1 MITLDPVFFV
11 FESPIRPRAH
21 VYPQPRR
28 WSRLDWQAVPV
39 GVLLVACLAVGE
51 SVAVGQEIP
60 ADQPAIRSVTVG
72 LGGWIKVGKWA
83 PVRVAVS
90 GGKAGKSVRLV
101 LSTADPAERTAAF
114 VAPAVDVPAGEH
126 RQLFGWFQPGRLGG
140 DLGVAIHVK
149 GVQVDRRTVPI
160 HTLPERPFSWRMRI
174 GGTEVSRGVD
184 RIDIPVRPGQKIVFV
199 NSDPQ
204 DAHGL
209 VISGE
214 LPAEA
219 MRASAGESGRLV
231 DPCRPTDTGG
241 TLPVVV
247 EYEVTERL
255 KQPVAFHGLATG
267 WALSGRFVPADS
279 KSVAAKA
286 AEERVEIAFEGRPV
300 VLSQSESL
308 WLAWG
313 GAAGMDI
320 TGRERN
326 ADQPVQGVRRAVP
339 LTGTEQRLHRIH
351 DLDAVDAIV
360 IAAGDRYEITEADSR
375 VMSDWV
381 ASGGHLVISVGAQ
394 RASWLK
400 SPMAEWVPVRA
411 AADRQMSD
419 SDLRGLEALAV
430 GSQRIPFQ
438 GRVRGT
444 ELELS
449 DGRTSVPSLTG
460 PLVGVSA
467 YGFGRVTMLSVD
479 IDRDPLVRWA
489 ALPRLVERLVEGA
502 EPVEAVI
509 GGDGASSTRTR
520 GGGALS
526 HSGISDLKTQL
537 HGVQDEFEQVSRL
550 EIWQVLVLV
559 IAVLLLVGPV
569 DFLFVRHV
577 LKRPRATWVTL
588 PLMILAMTLVAAW
601 VGVSANGRDVL
612 VNQLDIVDV
621 DTVTGRIGGRT
632 WATIYSADSQRFRI
646 EARSAGW
653 TDGSAPAGPGGEDR
667 EVVWSGVPEESF
679 GGMHRGGRRT
689 LGEPDYRVATGVSE
703 SMIDDLPVA
712 VWSTRTMSASWRTRI
727 ASPVTG
733 SLESTGVGQLS
744 GELRHEL
751 PGILDDWLIAHGN
764 RVFLARSSGGK
775 RRSWETGTSMKL
787 GTSDIRIE
795 SLKGYLNRTT
805 TRKVVRKHGFGS
817 DVLSVPGRY
826 DPRSRNP
833 ADWIEILT
841 FHQAA
846 GGIGYT
852 GLENRDLAELD
863 LSNLL
868 TLNRAVL
875 LGRLVA
881 ASTDGTVA
889 GTELVVNGEPVS
901 ATGIRRVTY
910 VRVVLKVNS
919 RQLRPRQMFLDLD
932 QEASQ

>member
-51 SVAVGQEIP
+51 RVAVGQEIP

-394 RASWLK
+394 RAS
-400 SPMAEWVPVRA
+400 
-411 AADRQMSD
+411 
-419 SDLRGLEALAV
+419 
-430 GSQRIPFQ
+430 
-438 GRVRGT
+438 
-444 ELELS
+444 
-449 DGRTSVPSLTG
+449 
-460 PLVGVSA
+460 
-467 YGFGRVTMLSVD
+467 
-479 IDRDPLVRWA
+479 
-489 ALPRLVERLVEGA
+489 
-502 EPVEAVI
+502 
-509 GGDGASSTRTR
+509 
-520 GGGALS
+520 
-526 HSGISDLKTQL
+526 
-537 HGVQDEFEQVSRL
+537 
-550 EIWQVLVLV
+550 
-559 IAVLLLVGPV
+559 
-569 DFLFVRHV
+569 
-577 LKRPRATWVTL
+577 
-588 PLMILAMTLVAAW
+588 
-601 VGVSANGRDVL
+601 
-612 VNQLDIVDV
+612 
-621 DTVTGRIGGRT
+621 
-632 WATIYSADSQRFRI
+632 
-646 EARSAGW
+646 
-653 TDGSAPAGPGGEDR
+653 
-667 EVVWSGVPEESF
+667 
-679 GGMHRGGRRT
+679 
-689 LGEPDYRVATGVSE
+689 
-703 SMIDDLPVA
+703 
-712 VWSTRTMSASWRTRI
+712 
-727 ASPVTG
+727 
-733 SLESTGVGQLS
+733 
-744 GELRHEL
+744 
-751 PGILDDWLIAHGN
+751 
-764 RVFLARSSGGK
+764 
-775 RRSWETGTSMKL
+775 
-787 GTSDIRIE
+787 
-795 SLKGYLNRTT
+795 
-805 TRKVVRKHGFGS
+805 
-817 DVLSVPGRY
+817 
-826 DPRSRNP
+826 
-833 ADWIEILT
+833 
-841 FHQAA
+841 
-846 GGIGYT
+846 
-852 GLENRDLAELD
+852 
-863 LSNLL
+863 
-868 TLNRAVL
+868 
-875 LGRLVA
+875 
-881 ASTDGTVA
+881 
-889 GTELVVNGEPVS
+889 
-901 ATGIRRVTY
+901 
-910 VRVVLKVNS
+910 
-919 RQLRPRQMFLDLD
+919 
-932 QEASQ
+932 